1 MKFNITIIRP
11 PGVRW
16 SLCFLEMAKSIQWA
30 LEDLGH
36 NVQRQENHIDADR
49 TNIVFSW
56 HDWWQDPSD
65 PALHPVRV
73 LRDNEMI
80 IYQGEQLA
88 PGGRPMPEW
97 YLQGLREAAAVWE
110 YSPDH
115 IQLLLANECNVKH
128 VPPGWHPSQCTID
141 YQDTPKTNDIC
152 FVGAL
157 NARREFLMKLLHTFC
172 KTATL
177 CDVWGHERDQ
187 TLAASKLVANI
198 HFYESQ
204 TLETLRLSHCLAN
217 SIPVLSE
224 PSPINPYEEGI
235 AIATYREFAATVLHL
250 LGNNDLGMS
259 RRLIEL
265 GEKGHEIYR
274 RTTMMEIV
282 EEALAKPTLP
292 PSEPVPVSASSPSL
306 AE

>member
-11 PGVRW
+11 PGNRFP
-16 SLCFLEMAKSIQWA
+16 LCFLEMAKSIQWA
-30 LEDLGH
+30 LQDLGH
-36 NVQRQENHIDADR
+36 DVQRKENHIDADR

-65 PALHPVRV
+65 PAMHPVRV

-88 PGGRPMPEW
+88 PGGRSMPEW

-115 IQLLLANECNVKH
+115 IQLLLANDCNVKH
-128 VPPGWHPSQCTID
+128 VPPGWHPNQRTID
-141 YQDTPKTNDIC
+141 YENTPKTIDAC

-157 NARREFLMKLLHTFC
+157 NPRREFLMKLLGTLC
-172 KTATL
+172 RTAVL
-177 CDVWGHERDQ
+177 CDVWGQERDQ
-187 TLAASKLVANI
+187 ILAASKLVANI

-217 SIPVLSE
+217 SIPVFSE
-224 PSPINPYEEGI
+224 PSPINPYDDGI
-235 AIATYREFAATVLHL
+235 QCVNYRDMAKEVLFWIDNEPSL
-250 LGNNDLGMS
+250 
-259 RRLIEL
+259 RRI
-265 GEKGHEIYR
+265 GKNGHDIYC
-274 RTTMMEIV
+274 RTTMVEIV
-282 EEALAKPTLP
+282 EAALMESPAVAD
-292 PSEPVPVSASSPSL
+292 EPETINVTSPSL
-306 AE
+306 VE